1 MLGRRSFTVIALTVD
16 VFAHFVGP
24 IRRADSATC
33 ASSSS
38 VIDYPESMP
47 QSSTDRVSKSRIS
60 LIALPYDSGRLDT
73 RMGGGPGAILE
84 RGLAEQLRSKQF
96 DVAVTS
102 IRLPDRFWT
111 EGSALGELQRQAA
124 LAVREAVSRDARPLL
139 ISGNCGPAA
148 LAATAVLGPKATG
161 VIWFDAHGDFNTP
174 ETSASGFLDG
184 MALRQRLAHIVQIG
198 VREVE
203 PEEASHL
210 EQSGITRI
218 GPNDL
223 ARLREVVGELAKRV
237 GQVYV
242 HVDVDVLDLS
252 EGWANTYA
260 CRGGLTLE
268 DLYGALE
275 MIDQRALHRPHQQFR
290 HGKVSGRG
298 GSQDESLHGRQLNA
312 GLKAGVLC
320 SRGRPRFITRV

>member
-1 MLGRRSFTVIALTVD
+1 
-16 VFAHFVGP
+16 
-24 IRRADSATC
+24 
-33 ASSSS
+33 
-38 VIDYPESMP
+38 MP
-47 QSSTDRVSKSRIS
+47 QSCTDRVSKSRIS

-73 RMGGGPGAILE
+73 RMGRGPRAILE

-102 IRLPDRFWT
+102 IRLADTFRT
-111 EGSALGELQRQAA
+111 EGSALVELQRQAA
-124 LAVREAVSRDARPLL
+124 LAVREAVSRDARPVL

-184 MALRQRLAHIVQIG
+184 MALAILTGQCWSKLAARFESFEPVPMEHIVQIG

-275 MIDQRALHRPHQQFR
+275 MIGPSVKIGAASITSYDPEADRDNRIGRAIPHL
-290 HGKVSGRG
+290 V
-298 GSQDESLHGRQLNA
+298 ELLA
-312 GLKAGVLC
+312 G
-320 SRGRPRFITRV
+320 